1 VLGVVA
7 PMLMLRFTESFT
19 MRKDI
24 GPLMVCT
31 SNMLGNN
38 LRPWLTF
45 VMVTVML
52 GAALSLSFL
61 APAYQLEAGD
71 GPFKPFGGLS
81 WGPTELDISW
91 GGPVWASFWGLF
103 GFYEPGEISS
113 SSGASYLAVLAMAF
127 YMMLV
132 AVVFI
137 NLLIAMFNQTY
148 DQTIDNAEE
157 EWKMKRVD
165 KVYSFMRLYPVPAPL
180 NLITLVYDLVI
191 GLTGVVRD
199 LCLTKKP
206 KRITPQSSSRLDAAT
221 SEGRPSAASRSSSGR
236 SCSFAADHTEASGSS
251 LKPKGSEAEPTSRLQ
266 SALVR
271 RSTRVQLL
279 MRDKDEAEKAALAL
293 FSQAEAET
301 AEDKS
306 RHAYLKWLE
315 HNNNDVTAMAKKED
329 QILAAVKRIFRD
341 GGKVREKVQMLCDK
355 VEKLELRSLEDRQKG
370 EERNL
375 MQRNALTKTL
385 TSPANLHRHLS
396 GSARAEPSSASTDL
410 RPLPHRPAPGLAAP
424 APAPLAQP
432 AHAPAAQHAAS
443 GASQSA
449 GAPSTACGQREK
461 VEKKVEKKAA
471 NVSTNVF
478 SVVKPL
484 PPVPRPALRPPVLP
498 P

>member
-1 VLGVVA
+1 MVA

-31 SNMLGNN
+31 SNMLRNN
-38 LRPWLTF
+38 LRPWFTF
-45 VMVTVML
+45 VIVFVMI

-71 GPFKPFGGLS
+71 GPFKPFGA
-81 WGPTELDISW
+81 WRAGPTELDISW
-91 GGPVWASFWGLF
+91 GGPVWAIFWGLF

-113 SSGASYLAVLAMAF
+113 STGAAYLAVLAMAC
-127 YMMLV
+127 YMMMV

-157 EWKMKRVD
+157 EWKMQRVD

-180 NLITLVYDLVI
+180 NLITLVYDFINV
-191 GLTGVVRD
+191 VVRALYR
-199 LCLTKKP
+199 LCSTKEPKPIKPTKKP
-206 KRITPQSSSRLDAAT
+206 IKPRSSSQLAT
-221 SEGRPSAASRSSSGR
+221 ATCEGRTSTATRSSSGR
-236 SCSFAADHTEASGSS
+236 SCSFAANLTDGSGSS

-279 MRDKDEAEKAALAL
+279 MKDKDEADKAALAL
-293 FSQAEAET
+293 FSQAQAEA
-301 AEDKS
+301 AEDTS
-306 RHAYLKWLE
+306 RHNYLKWLE
-315 HNNNDVTAMAKKED
+315 HNDNDVTAMAKKED

-341 GGKVREKVQMLCDK
+341 GGKVREKVQMLFEK
-355 VEKLELRSLEDRQKG
+355 VEKLELRSFEDRQKG

-375 MQRNALTKTL
+375 MQRHALTKTL
-385 TSPANLHRHLS
+385 TSPGNLQRHLS
-396 GSARAEPSSASTDL
+396 GSARAEPSSASTD
-410 RPLPHRPAPGLAAP
+410 RPPQPHRPAPGLAAP
-424 APAPLAQP
+424 APAPLPQP
-432 AHAPAAQHAAS
+432 AHAPAAQHAAP

-449 GAPSTACGQREK
+449 GAPSTGSGQW
-461 VEKKVEKKAA
+461 KKAA
-471 NVSTNVF
+471 NVVKAANAF

-484 PPVPRPALRPPVLP
+484 PPVPRQALRPPVLP